1 MMPSDGGL
9 KPGARSGDSRTGRL
23 AKKTFTVWFVLMS
36 VEFVHGTLR
45 TIFLLPRIG
54 DFSSR
59 QVGAFTG
66 SLLIFF
72 FAYLFAPWFGP
83 LSTRAL
89 LAIGATWLVLTV
101 LFELSLALFV
111 LDFPPERLF
120 QDFNVARGALFP
132 FALLFLFFCPLLV
145 ARLRGL

>member
-1 MMPSDGGL
+1 MSTNSSFL
-9 KPGARSGDSRTGRL
+9 SL
-23 AKKTFTVWFVLMS
+23 AKKTLTVWFVMMC
-36 VEFVHGTLR
+36 VEFVHGTMR

-54 DFSSR
+54 DFTSR

-72 FAYLFAPWFGP
+72 VAYLFAPWFGS
-83 LSTRAL
+83 LSKRAAL
-89 LAIGATWLVLTV
+89 TIGAAWVVLTV
-101 LFELSLALFV
+101 IFELSLGIFV
-111 LDFPPERLF
+111 LDLSPERMF
-120 QDFNVARGALFP
+120 RDFDVARGALFP

>member
-1 MMPSDGGL
+1 MPNPTGL
-9 KPGARSGDSRTGRL
+9 FQL
-23 AKKTFTVWFVLMS
+23 AKKTLTIWFVLMC
-36 VEFVHGTLR
+36 VEFLHGTLR
-45 TIFLLPRIG
+45 TIFLLPTIG

-72 FAYLFAPWFGP
+72 VAYLFAPWFGP
-83 LSTRAL
+83 LTTRAL
-89 LAIGATWLVLTV
+89 LAIGATWMVLTI
-101 LFELSLALFV
+101 LFEFSLGIFF

-120 QDFNVARGALFP
+120 EDYNVARGALFP

-145 ARLRGL
+145 ARLRRL

>member
-1 MMPSDGGL
+1 MPVS
-9 KPGARSGDSRTGRL
+9 PAFVSL
-23 AKKTFTVWFVLMS
+23 AKKTLTVWFVMMC

-45 TIFLLPRIG
+45 TIYLLPRIG
-54 DFSSR
+54 DFTSR

-72 FAYLFAPWFGP
+72 VAYLFAPWFGP
-83 LSTRAL
+83 LTKRTAL
-89 LAIGATWLVLTV
+89 TIGATWVVLTV
-101 LFELSLALFV
+101 CFELSLGLFV
-111 LDFPPERLF
+111 LDLSPERMF

-132 FALLFLFFCPLLV
+132 FALVFLFFCPLLV